1 MKTTKQQEN
10 GRSMTELLGVLAI
23 IGVLSVGG
31 IAGFKTAIDKH
42 KSNELLQSALM
53 RASVISPKILS
64 GKIPTA
70 SEFSNLKNDSAVFD
84 ESIET
89 NIGNRFGIKVSK
101 VKESVCK
108 NILNMKNNI
117 IFIARQVSVT
127 GLTEL
132 KTSDCSG
139 EDNSFYFVFNNNLT
153 PFSQM
158 CTTNNDCISGQ
169 TCQNGKCVCKNGK
182 VEAIDGW
189 SVEFAPKK
197 MCCSPEMVINGYCCR
212 TIIENDDGTKSCCM
226 SPNSTC
232 CPAGSFWSDYDN
244 ACHSCDEAGD
254 IQMQNANSSAACRFC
269 PNRVALFNFC
279 RTECPNPEMILV
291 DRYCTCPLEKPYMY
305 ISTDECF
312 SLDEL
317 KINKSYQINNR
328 YKKGKNSEWL
338 YDDSLENIASFLKD
352 NPHYYYSGGG
362 MTKCAEDRIGVSGC
376 KTCDQVDLTTIKFQS
391 QCKFCDGTWDGE
403 NWFTGTCSE

>member
-1 MKTTKQQEN
+1 MVE
-10 GRSMTELLGVLAI
+10 MLGVLAV

-53 RASVISPKILS
+53 RASVISPQILS

-84 ESIET
+84 ENVVT

-108 NILNMKNNI
+108 NILNMKNDI

-153 PFSQM
+153 PFSPM

-169 TCQNGKCVCKNGK
+169 TCQDGQCVCKNGK

-189 SVEFAPKK
+189 SVEIAPKK

-212 TIIENDDGTKSCCM
+212 TIIENDDGTRSCCM

-254 IQMQNANSSAACRFC
+254 IQMQNANSSASCRFC

-291 DRYCTCPLEKPYMY
+291 DRYCTCPLEKTYLN
-305 ISTDECF
+305 TTTNECF
-312 SLDEL
+312 ALDEL
-317 KINKSYQINNR
+317 SLNKPYFINNR
-328 YKKGKNSEWL
+328 YKKGKNGEWVF
-338 YDDSLENIASFLKD
+338 DRSAEFECRFLKD
-352 NPHYYYSGGG
+352 NPHYYCAGG
-362 MTKCAEDRIGVSGC
+362 MMAKCTDNQISTKLGNLCQ
-376 KTCDQVDLTTIKFQS
+376 TCDQVDITTIKFQS
-391 QCKFCDGTWDGE
+391 QCEFCDGTWDGE
-403 NWFTGTCSE
+403 NWFTGSCTP

>member
-1 MKTTKQQEN
+1 M
-10 GRSMTELLGVLAI
+10 LGVLAV

-42 KSNELLQSALM
+42 KSNELLQNALM
-53 RASVISPKILS
+53 RASVISPKILT

-70 SEFSNLKNDSAVFD
+70 SEFSNLKNNSAVFD
-84 ESIET
+84 ENVVT

-153 PFSQM
+153 PFSPM

-169 TCQNGKCVCKNGK
+169 TCQDGQCVCPDGK
-182 VEAIDGW
+182 VLAYDPTVGG
-189 SVEFAPKK
+189 FNFPKK
-197 MCCSPEMVINGYCCR
+197 CCSTDKVMNGICYGQVKVVDEETLYCPRSGGFCCPENSFYS
-212 TIIENDDGTKSCCM
+212 TYDKSC
-226 SPNSTC
+226 
-232 CPAGSFWSDYDN
+232 Y
-244 ACHSCDEAGD
+244 SCDEPGD
-254 IQMQNANSSAACRFC
+254 IRMLNANNSAYCRVC
-269 PNRVALFNFC
+269 PNRVALDKFC
-279 RTECPNPEMILV
+279 RMECPNPEMILI

-317 KINKSYQINNR
+317 KINKSYQINNH